1 MSTLYLD
8 GQWPLGFIFIETL
21 LPVHLEMV
29 YFYTYMAPSKSYQ
42 NINASNIMYGDK
54 ILTVY
59 IKKNK
64 KKYFFKA

>member
-8 GQWPLGFIFIETL
+8 GQWPLDFIFIETL
-21 LPVHLEMV
+21 LPVHQEMV

-42 NINASNIMYGDK
+42 NINAGNILYGDK

-59 IKKNK
+59 INLNKN
-64 KKYFFKA
+64 YFFKA